1 MKLPAHPLP
10 VALPPVNTD
19 ARAWLRR
26 AWAQLVR
33 SPSAEERLA
42 RQRLRA
48 ELQAEYDARLDLYLV
63 ATLRSASARHPWGE
77 RP

>member
-1 MKLPAHPLP
+1 MKLPAHSLP
-10 VALPPVNTD
+10 VALPPVSTD

-26 AWAQLVR
+26 AWARLVR
-33 SPSAEERLA
+33 PPSAEDCLA

-48 ELQAEYDARLDLYLV
+48 EVRAEYDARLDLYLA
-63 ATLRSASARHPWGE
+63 ATLRSAPARHPWGE